1 MALSRLL
8 TLGFSIAYVVTDA
21 DFFVSVHDMSLFIHM
36 SSRGRILLFYVDD
49 MIITGDDP
57 KYIAF
62 IKARLSN
69 QFLISDLDLLSY
81 FLEIEIS
88 HI

>member
-1 MALSRLL
+1 LVSALPMWSPMLIFL
-8 TLGFSIAYVVTDA
+8 
-21 DFFVSVHDMSLFIHM
+21 SVFMISLFIHM
-36 SSRGRILLFYVDD
+36 SSRGRILLLYVDD
-49 MIITGDDP
+49 MIITDDDP